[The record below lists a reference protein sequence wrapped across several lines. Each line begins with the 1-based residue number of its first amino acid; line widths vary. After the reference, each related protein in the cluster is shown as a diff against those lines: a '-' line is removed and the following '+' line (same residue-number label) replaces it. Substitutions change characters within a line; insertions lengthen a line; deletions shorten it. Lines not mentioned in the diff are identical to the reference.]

1 MFKKILYALLA
12 VFVALQLYRPAKN
25 QSNDQTHHVSTK
37 YAMSD
42 EVRSILKT
50 SCYDCHSN
58 NTVYPWYAEVQPVG
72 IWLAQHVNEGKK
84 HLNFSQFTTKRV
96 AIQNHKF
103 EEVIEMVDEGHMP
116 LSSYLWIHRD
126 AVLSDAQKNTLL
138 TWAKTQMDSLRA
150 QYPADSLVLKRK

>member
-1 MFKKILYALLA
+1 MFRKILYALLA

-25 QSNDQTHHVSTK
+25 QSNDQTHHISTK

-42 EVRSILKT
+42 EVKGILKT
-50 SCYDCHSN
+50 SCDDCHSN
-58 NTVYPWYAEVQPVG
+58 YTVYPWYAEVQPVG

-103 EEVIEMVDEGHMP
+103 EEMVEMVEEGHMP
-116 LSSYLWIHRD
+116 LGSYLWVHRD
-126 AVLSDAQKNTLL
+126 AVLSDGQKNTLI

>member
-42 EVRSILKT
+42 EVRNILKT
-50 SCYDCHSN
+50 SCNDCHSN

-116 LSSYLWIHRD
+116 LGSYLWIHRD